1 MGLHQ
6 RYARLLKTFPERSE
20 AASAPAVPLF
30 IAGRK
35 EREDEIRKQ
44 LSLLFEGM
52 MKAMYKTEGA
62 QLSIDILS
70 TPQVREFIDSHSSV
84 LDSSFEKVDM
94 SDAMRRKLQRSDWI
108 FSGMKTFH
116 ELNEAFPSL
125 IDENGDRKSFERFL
139 NDVRSIDRTY
149 NSNYLRAEYNFVS
162 ASAEMAAKWEGFM
175 QDGDRYNLQYRTQ
188 KDDKVRPEHAA
199 LDGVTLPP
207 SDPFW
212 AEFYPPN
219 GWNCRCTV
227 VQVRKSKY
235 PATPHEEAMRLG
247 DEALQRDSK
256 GIFRF
261 NPGIEQST
269 VPAYN
274 PYTIRRC
281 RDCDIAKGKSQFA
294 RMTPPDNT
302 ACEACRWLHK
312 CLLHDSKTK
321 KGNKIPP
328 ADRDKVLAMPFEDQ
342 FTIEYNGAKGNVF
355 QHILHCTAN
364 DDNKFVMEVA
374 KAFADLD
381 GDCWINPVIRDTTPG
396 RTGYYYDLPSDSKC
410 NPDLKTRGYG
420 YVDVKSPR
428 EPHNWGRNA
437 VHASDKQHSCACLTN
452 HRASV
457 SEEEILHRN
466 KLIWKDPNY
475 HHDHIF
481 WFIDGILR
489 KYKRP

>member
-1 MGLHQ
+1 
-6 RYARLLKTFPERSE
+6 
-20 AASAPAVPLF
+20 
-30 IAGRK
+30 
-35 EREDEIRKQ
+35 
-44 LSLLFEGM
+44 M

-70 TPQVREFIDSHSSV
+70 TPQVREFIDSHASV
-84 LDSSFEKVDM
+84 LDSSFEKVEM
-94 SDAMRRKLQRSDWI
+94 SDAMRRRLQRSNWI

-139 NDVRSIDRTY
+139 NDVRSIDQNY
-149 NSNYLRAEYNFVS
+149 NSNYLRAEYNFVT

-199 LDGVTLPP
+199 LDGVTLPA

-235 PATPHEEAMRLG
+235 PATPHDEAMHLG
-247 DEALQRDSK
+247 DEALKRDSK

-281 RDCDIAKGKSQFA
+281 RDCDIAKGKSKLA
-294 RMTPPDNT
+294 RITPPDNQL
-302 ACEACRWLHK
+302 CEAC
-312 CLLHDSKTK
+312 SF
-321 KGNKIPP
+321 I
-328 ADRDKVLAMPFEDQ
+328 
-342 FTIEYNGAKGNVF
+342 
-355 QHILHCTAN
+355 
-364 DDNKFVMEVA
+364 
-374 KAFADLD
+374 
-381 GDCWINPVIRDTTPG
+381 
-396 RTGYYYDLPSDSKC
+396 
-410 NPDLKTRGYG
+410 
-420 YVDVKSPR
+420 
-428 EPHNWGRNA
+428 
-437 VHASDKQHSCACLTN
+437 
-452 HRASV
+452 RASV
-457 SEEEILHRN
+457 PSTDAGIRIKKYNPDNWEYSYISSDNTGFVVTSNDRIKEAQINKSELKKYQKELSMC
-466 KLIWKDPNY
+466 KDIADNGHEVVYLSETNREPGKTY
-475 HHDHIF
+475 DVMV
-481 WFIDGILR
+481 DGIPTDLKALDGYGNLVKRVNHALNEQGAELVVLR
-489 KYKRP
+489 LPSHSK